1 MAEIEIPFRA
11 DMREAIV
18 DGAKCCTSRNKRY
31 GAAGDTFQ
39 IDGRTYRL
47 TAVRRLALDTVAE
60 RFYQHEGVNSP
71 EEFRTLWADIHPRKG
86 WDPEQIVWTHFFKEA
101 TA

>member
-11 DMREAIV
+11 DMRKAIA

-31 GAAGDTFQ
+31 GKIGDTFR

-47 TAVRRLALDTVAE
+47 TDVRRLSLYTVAQ
-60 RFYQHEGVNSP
+60 RCFGLEGVNSP
-71 EEFRTLWADIHPRKG
+71 QEFETLWADIHPRKG
-86 WDPEQIVWTHFFKEA
+86 WDPEQLVWTHFFEEV
-101 TA
+101 TP